1 MATTTSTPH
10 DALNLL
16 RSSIAASKLPIPTS
30 SADATTN
37 TDAVSI
43 EEAQYLLF
51 NTQHAGDDE
60 SHVSLDLKAPTRFIS
75 QRTNAPLDLI
85 SVYFCYLNKDLGVGD
100 YITATQTLNDQRTKN
115 GLSNATNVAFAEKLD
130 LTSWLDGE
138 SNESEFIKRLDD
150 NADTRRQAEGAADV
164 ARGGEDVVMGEAGR
178 STSKTGRRE
187 EERMREIYGSERSMG
202 DRNSVLH
209 GIKPTVSPPLTVS
222 SSALTTPRTSLTS
235 ANTPKRSCAAQRHAP
250 AAQHRPHRPQRPLSA
265 PRNPAAASP
274 SPSSCSRRQPRRCC
288 ASRTSNP
295 SSSTASTNR
304 PSRRT
309 PD

>member
-1 MATTTSTPH
+1 MTSTTNTSH

-16 RSSIAASKLPIPTS
+16 RSSIVSSKLPIPTS

-37 TDAVSI
+37 TDVVAI
-43 EEAQYLLF
+43 EQAQYLLF
-51 NTQHAGDDE
+51 NTQQAGDSE
-60 SHVSLDLKAPTRFIS
+60 MHVSIDLKTPTRFIS

-115 GLSNATNVAFAEKLD
+115 GLGSVTNVAFAEKLD

-150 NADTRRQAEGAADV
+150 NAETRRQAEGAADV
-164 ARGGEDVVMGEAGR
+164 ARGAEDVVMGEAGR
-178 STSKTGRRE
+178 AAGSKTGPRE

-209 GIKPTVSPPLTVS
+209 GIKPTVSWTLQRLRLLLM
-222 SSALTTPRTSLTS
+222 ADRTFPTS
-235 ANTPKRSCAAQRHAP
+235 ANTPKRSCAARHHDRQV
-250 AAQHRPHRPQRPLSA
+250 QHRQERQPLQHSA
-265 PRNPAAASP
+265 QANPAAASQNQSSFYHPPHLP
-274 SPSSCSRRQPRRCC
+274 SC
-288 ASRTSNP
+288 ASQT
-295 SSSTASTNR
+295 
-304 PSRRT
+304 
-309 PD
+309 

>member
-1 MATTTSTPH
+1 MATTVDTPH

-16 RSSIAASKLPIPTS
+16 RSSIAGSKLPIPTS

-51 NTQHAGDDE
+51 NTQHAGDGE

-100 YITATQTLNDQRTKN
+100 YITATQALNDRRTKN
-115 GLSNATNVAFAEKLD
+115 GLSIVTNVAFAEKLD

-164 ARGGEDVVMGEAGR
+164 ARGGEDVEMGEAGR
-178 STSKTGRRE
+178 SASKTGPRE

-209 GIKPTVSPPLTVS
+209 GIKPTVSHVFTIS
-222 SSALTTPRTSLTS
+222 SPY
-235 ANTPKRSCAAQRHAP
+235 
-250 AAQHRPHRPQRPLSA
+250 
-265 PRNPAAASP
+265 
-274 SPSSCSRRQPRRCC
+274 
-288 ASRTSNP
+288 
-295 SSSTASTNR
+295 
-304 PSRRT
+304 
-309 PD
+309 